1 MFTHN
6 RFSNTVKAS
15 SQGGGCAAQT
25 QHMDGLHVGL
35 RNKSTS
41 VEVSENDGFQS
52 IVFNSH
58 VSITRLRPG
67 AVVASVR

>member
-25 QHMDGLHVGL
+25 QHMDCMWVY
-35 RNKSTS
+35 KSTS

-52 IVFNSH
+52 IMFNSH